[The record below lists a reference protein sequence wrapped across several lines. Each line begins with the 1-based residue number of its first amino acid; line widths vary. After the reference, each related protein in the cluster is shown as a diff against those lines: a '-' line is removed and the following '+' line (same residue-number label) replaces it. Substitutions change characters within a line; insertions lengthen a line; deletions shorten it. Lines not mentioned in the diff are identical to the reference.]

1 MKPAFS
7 VLTICGLEE
16 LGAHATR
23 GVTHVLSIIDP
34 EREDPDVFRH
44 YGPIQRTTLRFHDNI
59 EPGPGLVLP
68 EIADIETILAWGCVA
83 YARGGVERG
92 DVRAEPD
99 AEVDGH
105 MLVHCHMGISRST
118 AAMTML
124 LAQAHPDESETAIT
138 ERVRAIRPIAW
149 PNLRMIGFAD
159 DILGRSG
166 RLTAA
171 VGGLYARSLAAKPEL
186 ADVMIRL
193 NRAREVEFGRAIAEG
208 RAVTTPA

>member
-1 MKPAFS
+1 MKPVFS

-16 LGAHATR
+16 LEAHATR
-23 GVTHVLSIIDP
+23 GVTHVLSILDP
-34 EREDPDVFRH
+34 GREEPDVFRH
-44 YGPIQRTTLRFHDNI
+44 YGTIQRTTLRFHDVI
-59 EPGPGLVLP
+59 EPGPGLILP
-68 EIADIETILAWGCVA
+68 EISDVETILAWGRVA
-83 YARGGVERG
+83 YAQGIVKGGDEP
-92 DVRAEPD
+92 AEPE

-118 AAMTML
+118 AAMAML

-171 VGGLYARSLAAKPEL
+171 VGGLYARSMAAKPDL

-193 NRAREVEFGRAIAEG
+193 DRAREVEFGRAIAQG
-208 RAVTTPA
+208 RAVMTRA